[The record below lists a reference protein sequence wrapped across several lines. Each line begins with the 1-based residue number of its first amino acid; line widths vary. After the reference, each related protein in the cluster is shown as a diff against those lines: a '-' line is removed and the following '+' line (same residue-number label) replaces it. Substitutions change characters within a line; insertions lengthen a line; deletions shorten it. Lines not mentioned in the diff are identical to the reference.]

1 MAKIEVKAEI
11 TGTVWKVTCAP
22 GDHVE
27 EGAVLVIVESMKMEI
42 PVMTEDAGVVES
54 ILVKEKDPVVEG
66 QVVAVLEG

>member
-11 TGTVWKVTCAP
+11 TGTVWKVQCAP

-42 PVMTEDAGVVES
+42 PVMTEDAGVVETV
-54 ILVKEKDPVVEG
+54 LVKEKDPVVEG

>member
-11 TGTVWKVTCAP
+11 TGTVWKVQCAP
-22 GDHVE
+22 GEHVE
-27 EGAVLVIVESMKMEI
+27 AGAVLVIVESMKMEI